1 MVNDDYNFR
10 GGKSKECCLENLKSK
25 IEELSGGEY

>member
-10 GGKSKECCLENLKSK
+10 GGKSKKSCLENLESK
-25 IEELSGGEY
+25 IEELSEGA